1 VRASTLPRR
10 RGDVTPGGSTPRNSP
25 NRLSPRTST
34 PSVDS
39 AVGSAEGLGVG
50 QQGNLEEIRPRSD
63 GSDSLATSSAL
74 TSPEPLVPEMNE
86 PRVDLA
92 QTDAPTVEMVS
103 HETVVYPTAEGNMM
117 EEGIQKGTSLSLSLS
132 LSLSGAKETEIF
144 TGVYQHGALYIFAK
158 CLLLVRA
165 KEREPSWRP
174 ASVPQLALVPLHCLP
189 GSWTSS
195 RVWFPRNREIAS
207 RDRRIDGACA
217 RARVSLAR
225 I

>member
-92 QTDAPTVEMVS
+92 QTDAPTVEMGIS
-103 HETVVYPTAEGNMM
+103 HETVYPTAEGNIV
-117 EEGIQKGTSLSLSLS
+117 EESIQKGRSPRKGKYLPACINIARYIFLPSAPSFQL
-132 LSLSGAKETEIF
+132 GAKE
-144 TGVYQHGALYIFAK
+144 
-158 CLLLVRA
+158 RA
-165 KEREPSWRP
+165 PRAP
-174 ASVPQLALVPLHCLP
+174 PQLFHYIVRSEDELAALARWRENL
-189 GSWTSS
+189 S
-195 RVWFPRNREIAS
+195 RSVASRNRVAKS
-207 RDRRIDGACA
+207 RERK
-217 RARVSLAR
+217 
-225 I
+225 